1 MSVNL
6 YFRALCQEVGY
17 ETNYEAGADIWF
29 SSYSFLTFSIP
40 LNFIW
45 ENQYHLAN
53 TSRPNLIH
61 LSLDSHVHRQLFI
74 NSFFF
79 ILFSS
84 SDTLIPSSPCFSY
97 PLTFLG
103 MSLFCTSLFFHCSLY
118 TLASIY
124 HLIVRSVFF
133 LICIS
138 LGSLLKA
145 SSYILYCLFFFLSQ
159 FISISK
165 SSPNQLIPWT

>member
-1 MSVNL
+1 MKSAHDFMAVPAEPVFQGSVPRSWVWDH
-6 YFRALCQEVGY
+6 FWGWRRDV
-17 ETNYEAGADIWF
+17 WS

-84 SDTLIPSSPCFSY
+84 SDNLMSSSPCFSY
-97 PLTFLG
+97 PLTLLN
-103 MSLFCTSLFFHCSLY
+103 MSLFCTSLFFPPVVYTHWPHFTIWSADLCS
-118 TLASIY
+118 S
-124 HLIVRSVFF
+124 
-133 LICIS
+133 
-138 LGSLLKA
+138 
-145 SSYILYCLFFFLSQ
+145 
-159 FISISK
+159 
-165 SSPNQLIPWT
+165 